1 MNPIEHIWYLLKTRI
16 NKRKIR
22 FKTVEKIK
30 DALLEK
36 WEKLKISTINLLINS
51 IPYKVQVLIAFKVRS
66 IKY

>member
-1 MNPIEHIWYLLKTRI
+1 M
-16 NKRKIR
+16 
-22 FKTVEKIK
+22 EKIK